1 MTGSVDDER
10 GFERSAGYAAIA
22 SGIAGIGYAIAF
34 VVLKNAMLS
43 GLFLLLAPLLST
55 VVLVALYGRLR
66 AVDPG
71 LALWV
76 FVIGLAGAI
85 GASVHGAYD
94 LAIGFHP
101 PAGTSDLPNAVDPR
115 GLMTFGASGLALL
128 GASPLLRRAGEFPT
142 WTPIAAFVLG
152 AALVATYLA
161 RLIVLDATSPIV
173 LGLALAAGVLSPLVY
188 LGLGAWFL
196 RARSM

>member
-1 MTGSVDDER
+1 
-10 GFERSAGYAAIA
+10 
-22 SGIAGIGYAIAF
+22 
-34 VVLKNAMLS
+34 VVLKSFMLS
-43 GLFLLLAPLLST
+43 ALFLLLAPLLST
-55 VVLVALYGRLR
+55 FVLVALYGRLR
-66 AVDPG
+66 KVEPG

-85 GASVHGAYD
+85 GASVHGAFD

-101 PAGTSDLPNAVDPR
+101 PATSSDLPSAIDPR

-128 GASPLLRRAGEFPT
+128 GASFLLRRAPDFPG
-142 WTPIAAFVLG
+142 WTSPAALVLG
-152 AALVATYLA
+152 AVLVATYLA
-161 RLIVLDATSPIV
+161 RLIVFDATSPIV

-196 RARSM
+196 RGRSAV